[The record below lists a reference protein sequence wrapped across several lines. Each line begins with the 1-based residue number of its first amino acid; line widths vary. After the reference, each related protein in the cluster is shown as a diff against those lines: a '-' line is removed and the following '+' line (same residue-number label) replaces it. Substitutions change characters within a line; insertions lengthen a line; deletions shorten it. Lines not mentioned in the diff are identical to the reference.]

1 MKKILM
7 FMILCLTAPLSAQS
21 IFVRAD
27 IAGAA
32 NIDNTSAGYSALSVS
47 VKTNAFSITGTPV
60 ALLWDGATPEY
71 HPNIEAALK
80 IPKTRIYTGLGHIF
94 GTSYQNTTYL
104 VVTLWGPDNIPFTV
118 NAGIGDNYQLISF
131 GFYVK
136 LGGQKKS
143 K

>member
-7 FMILCLTAPLSAQS
+7 FMILCFSTSLSAQTLL
-21 IFVRAD
+21 VRTD

-32 NIDNTSAGYSALSVS
+32 KINNESAGYSALSVS

-60 ALLWDGATPEY
+60 AFLWTGATPEY

-104 VVTLWGPDNIPFTV
+104 VATIWGPDGFPFTA
-118 NAGIGDNYQLISF
+118 NAGIGDNYYLVAF
-131 GFYVK
+131 GFYLKV
-136 LGGQKKS
+136 GGQEKTK
-143 K
+143 